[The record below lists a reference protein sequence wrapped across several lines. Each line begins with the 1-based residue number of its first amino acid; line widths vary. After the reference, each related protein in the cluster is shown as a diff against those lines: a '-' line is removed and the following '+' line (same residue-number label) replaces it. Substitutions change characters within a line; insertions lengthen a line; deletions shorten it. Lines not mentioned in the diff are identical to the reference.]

1 MSMITEQVEY
11 LIKLSNKHPF
21 DSNILTLQRAC
32 KEAAKTIAQLAAKVR
47 ADNME
52 RSTAYYHGGWIPVN
66 ERLPKNSGEY
76 LVSVID
82 DEDEDYKH
90 VGVAYFAH
98 PNDYD
103 IDKGEWRE
111 LMIDEKVIAWMPLP
125 EPYREDGETE

>member
-1 MSMITEQVEY
+1 MSE
-11 LIKLSNKHPF
+11 LINREDAIEAMTTARDTHCISTSDGEDFISYDMAQNFL
-21 DSNILTLQRAC
+21 
-32 KEAAKTIAQLAAKVR
+32 KELPPSKEWLLCS
-47 ADNME
+47 D
-52 RSTAYYHGGWIPVN
+52 
-66 ERLPKNSGEY
+66 RLPDDSGEY

-125 EPYREDGETE
+125 KPYHKNADAESEDKE

>member
-1 MSMITEQVEY
+1 MSEFINREDAIEAMTTARDTHSIEMDGEDYISYDMAQSF
-11 LIKLSNKHPF
+11 LKKLPPSKEW
-21 DSNILTLQRAC
+21 ILC
-32 KEAAKTIAQLAAKVR
+32 S
-47 ADNME
+47 D
-52 RSTAYYHGGWIPVN
+52 
-66 ERLPKNSGEY
+66 RLPEDSGEY

-125 EPYREDGETE
+125 KAYREVEE